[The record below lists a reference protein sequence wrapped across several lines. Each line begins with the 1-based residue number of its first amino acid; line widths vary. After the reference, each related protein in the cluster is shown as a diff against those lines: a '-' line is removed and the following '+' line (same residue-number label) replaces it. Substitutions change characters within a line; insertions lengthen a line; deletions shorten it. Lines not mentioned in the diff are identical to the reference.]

1 MFAINRPNVPDQL
14 GWISSANFL
23 NDDQDDIHND
33 ALYTFTLCFIF
44 HIGICTTTERISSN
58 PSTLEELTIK
68 TMIKKKIM
76 AEEN

>member
-33 ALYTFTLCFIF
+33 TLYTFTLCFIF
-44 HIGICTTTERISSN
+44 HIGICTTTEG
-58 PSTLEELTIK
+58 IK
-68 TMIKKKIM
+68 LKSQYLGRANHKDNDK
-76 AEEN
+76 EKNYG